1 MEEEAVNITQII
13 IDTINTIFSNIF
25 SSVDNNLYTVLDDI
39 TFINTDILET
49 SYFKE
54 IIGTT
59 TTNGIL
65 IIANSLIVGFL
76 LYYCI
81 RLILSNLA
89 IVQEQKPAQFI
100 LKIVIIIIC
109 MNSSYFICEKIIY
122 LNSTISLAI
131 RNIGEE
137 IFKTDICF
145 SGLVA
150 KLNSIIY
157 IEENSLNI
165 FTIDGL
171 LKSVISIS
179 FLNLA
184 FSYAIRYIMT
194 KIFILL
200 TPFAI
205 LTLSLHQTE
214 HVFKSWIKCFLS
226 LLLVQI
232 LVSFILLII
241 FSIEFNSNN
250 LFSKFL
256 ICGAIFALIKANTYI
271 KEFIGGISTE
281 FVGTFKQIGGVK

>member
-1 MEEEAVNITQII
+1 MEEETLNITQTII
-13 IDTINTIFSNIF
+13 GTINTIFSNIF

-49 SYFKE
+49 RYFKE
-54 IIGTT
+54 IIGTA

-65 IIANSLIVGFL
+65 IIANALVIGFL

-81 RLILSNLA
+81 RLVLSNLT
-89 IVQEQKPAQFI
+89 IVQEQRPAPFVLKLI
-100 LKIVIIIIC
+100 LIVIC

-122 LNSTISLAI
+122 LNSNISLAI
-131 RNIGEE
+131 RSIGED
-137 IFKTDICF
+137 IFNTDICF
-145 SGLVA
+145 ANLVN

-157 IEENSLNI
+157 IEENSMNI

-171 LKSVISIS
+171 LKSAISIS

-200 TPFAI
+200 SPFAI
-205 LTLSLHQTE
+205 LTLSLQQTSYI
-214 HVFKSWIKCFLS
+214 FKSWFKCFLS

-232 LVSFILLII
+232 LVSLILLLI
-241 FSIEFNSNN
+241 FSIEFNSND
-250 LFSKFL
+250 LFSKLL
-256 ICGAIFALIKANTYI
+256 ICGAVFALIKSNTYVR
-271 KEFIGGISTE
+271 EFIRRN
-281 FVGTFKQIGGVK
+281 

>member
-1 MEEEAVNITQII
+1 MEEETINITQTI

-25 SSVDNNLYTVLDDI
+25 SSVDNNLYQILDDI

-49 SYFKE
+49 NYFKD
-54 IIGTT
+54 IIGTS

-76 LYYCI
+76 LYYCA
-81 RLILSNLA
+81 RLMLSNLA
-89 IVQEQKPAQFI
+89 ITQEQKPTQFI
-100 LKIVIIIIC
+100 LKLVIIVIC

-122 LNSTISLAI
+122 INSNIALAI

-137 IFKTDICF
+137 LFNSEICF
-145 SGLVA
+145 SSLVI

-179 FLNLA
+179 FFNLA
-184 FSYAIRYIMT
+184 FSYSIRYIMV

-200 TPFAI
+200 APFAI
-205 LTLSLHQTE
+205 LTLSLNQTS
-214 HVFKSWIKCFLS
+214 HIFKSWIKCFLS

-232 LVSFILLII
+232 LVAFILLII

-281 FVGTFKQIGGVK
+281 FVGTFKGLGGIK

>member
-1 MEEEAVNITQII
+1 MEEQIDITQII

-25 SSVDNNLYTVLDDI
+25 SSIDNNLYTILDDI

-49 SYFKE
+49 NYFKE
-54 IIGTT
+54 IIGTS

-65 IIANSLIVGFL
+65 IIANSLIIGFL

-89 IVQEQKPAQFI
+89 IIQEQKPTQFI
-100 LKIVIIIIC
+100 LKLVIIVIF
-109 MNSSYFICEKIIY
+109 MNSSYFICEKIIF
-122 LNSTISLAI
+122 LNSNISLAI

-137 IFKTDICF
+137 IFSTNICF
-145 SGLVA
+145 SSLVM

-184 FSYAIRYIMT
+184 FSYAIRYIMI

-200 TPFAI
+200 SPFAI
-205 LTLSLHQTE
+205 LTLSINQTS
-214 HVFKSWIKCFLS
+214 HIFKSWTKCFLS
-226 LLLVQI
+226 LLLVQT
-232 LVSFILLII
+232 LVSLILLII
-241 FSIEFNSNN
+241 FSIEFNTNN
-250 LFSKFL
+250 IFSKFL
-256 ICGAIFALIKANTYI
+256 ICGSIFALIKANTYV
-271 KEFIGGISTE
+271 KEFIRWN
-281 FVGTFKQIGGVK
+281 

>member
-1 MEEEAVNITQII
+1 MEEEAINITQII

-25 SSVDNNLYTVLDDI
+25 SSVDNNIYTVLDDI

-49 SYFKE
+49 NYFKE

-65 IIANSLIVGFL
+65 IIANSLVIGFL

-81 RLILSNLA
+81 RLLLSNLA
-89 IVQEQKPAQFI
+89 ITQEQKPTQFI
-100 LKIVIIIIC
+100 LKLIIIIIC

-131 RNIGEE
+131 RNVGEE

-145 SGLVA
+145 SSLVV
-150 KLNSIIY
+150 KINSIIY

-179 FLNLA
+179 FFNLA

-200 TPFAI
+200 APFAI
-205 LTLSLHQTE
+205 LTLSLHQTV
-214 HVFKSWIKCFLS
+214 HIFKSWLKCFLS

-232 LVSFILLII
+232 LVAFILLII
-241 FSIEFNSNN
+241 FSIEFNTNN

-256 ICGAIFALIKANTYI
+256 ICGSIFALIKANTYI

-281 FVGTFKQIGGVK
+281 FVGTFSKIGGAK